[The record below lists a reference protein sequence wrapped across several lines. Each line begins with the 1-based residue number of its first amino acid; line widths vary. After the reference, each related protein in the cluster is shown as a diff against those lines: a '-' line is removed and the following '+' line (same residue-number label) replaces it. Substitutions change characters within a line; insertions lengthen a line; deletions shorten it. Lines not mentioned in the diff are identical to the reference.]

1 MDKNMI
7 PKKIYQTYRENL
19 PEFAIDNIKNM
30 NQDYEYEFFND
41 NDCIKFIEKKLRKK
55 RN

>member
-19 PEFAIDNIKNM
+19 PDFAIDKIKSM
-30 NQDYEYEFFND
+30 NQNNE
-41 NDCIKFIEKKLRKK
+41 
-55 RN
+55 